1 MYWND
6 FNVISSKADIK
17 LFTDPNFQLTVDYC
31 IDQLLRK
38 NEGDISWIPD
48 SLWIDSDNQ
57 EVHLWMSAD
66 RERTNR
72 FMRYEEQ

>member
-17 LFTDPNFQLTVDYC
+17 LFTDPDFQLTVDYC
-31 IDQLLRK
+31 IDQLLRR

-48 SLWIDSDNQ
+48 TLWIDAENH
-57 EVHLWMSAD
+57 VLHLWAEAD
-66 RERTNR
+66 RAGTDR
-72 FMRYEEQ
+72 FMPYEE

>member
-17 LFTDPNFQLTVDYC
+17 LFTDPDFQLTVDYC
-31 IDQLLRK
+31 IDQLLRR

-48 SLWIDSDNQ
+48 TIWIDADNNVLHMWA
-57 EVHLWMSAD
+57 EAD
-66 RERTNR
+66 REGTDHSIQ
-72 FMRYEEQ
+72 YEE